1 MKALRPEEVK
11 ILDINASYLG
21 VPTIKLMEN
30 AGIALAKHL
39 RKEFKSASRVAIL
52 CGRGNNGGDGFVA
65 AKYLVADG
73 IHADIY
79 LVDPDKGIS
88 SEIAKLNYQKVK
100 ELSLPIEEFRSKD
113 YDVIMDA
120 MLGVG
125 LESKAQEPY
134 SSIIKKVNQSKTPV
148 LSVDVPSGWPKTP
161 AIKPKVTVTFHAS
174 KDGMNKNNS
183 GKIIVADIGIPE
195 EAVKYV
201 GPGDFIYFPRPKPGS
216 HKGAN
221 GRVLVIGGGPF
232 TGAPALSGMGAMY
245 TGADLAHI
253 AVPAPAAIPVAC
265 YSPNIIVHPL
275 SDKSLTDG
283 DLPEIK
289 KLLKKADSVIIG
301 PGLGDEPGVL
311 DAVQK
316 ILAECKLPTVIDAD
330 AMMAVKKSPKL
341 VKGKVTVLTPHRG
354 EFAKLVGIKVS
365 EDIENWSEQV
375 LNAAKKLGVTIL
387 VKGPVD
393 IISDGKNLRFNRTG
407 NEALTVGGTGD
418 VLAGITGCLLA
429 KGMDPYHSA
438 MLAAFINGVAGDL
451 AFQEKSYGL
460 LATDVAAKIPYV
472 LRRYV

>member
-1 MKALRPEEVK
+1 MKALRPEELK

-21 VPTIKLMEN
+21 VPAIKLMEN

-39 RKEFKSASRVAIL
+39 RKEFKSASRVAVL
-52 CGRGNNGGDGFVA
+52 AGRGNNGGDGFVA
-65 AKYLVADG
+65 ARYLTAEG
-73 IHADIY
+73 IHVDIY
-79 LVDPDKGIS
+79 LVDPEKGIT

-100 ELSLPIEEFRSKD
+100 ELSLPIEEFRPKD
-113 YDVIMDA
+113 YDVIIDA

-125 LESKAQEPY
+125 LDGKAREPY
-134 SSIIKKVNQSKTPV
+134 SSVIKKINQSKTPI
-148 LSVDVPSGWPKTP
+148 LSVDVPSGWPKAP
-161 AIKPKVTVTFHAS
+161 AIRPKVTITFHAP
-174 KDGMNKNNS
+174 KDGMNKNNG

-195 EAVKYV
+195 DAERYV
-201 GPGDFIYFPRPKPGS
+201 GPGDFIYFPKPKSGS

-275 SDKSLTDG
+275 SDKVISEE
-283 DLPEIK
+283 DLPEIR
-289 KLLKKADSVIIG
+289 KLLKKVDSVIIG
-301 PGLGDEPGVL
+301 PGLGDESGVIN
-311 DAVQK
+311 AVHK
-316 ILAECKLPTVIDAD
+316 ILAECKLPTVIDAE
-330 AMMAVKKSPKL
+330 ALLAVKKSPKL
-341 VKGKVTVLTPHRG
+341 VKGKMTVLTPHRG
-354 EFAKLVGIKVS
+354 EFARLVGLKVS
-365 EDIENWSEQV
+365 EDIGKRSDQV
-375 LNAAKKLGVTIL
+375 LGAAKKLGVTLL

-393 IISDGKNLRFNRTG
+393 IISDGKNIRLNRTG

-429 KGMDPYHSA
+429 KGMNPYNSA